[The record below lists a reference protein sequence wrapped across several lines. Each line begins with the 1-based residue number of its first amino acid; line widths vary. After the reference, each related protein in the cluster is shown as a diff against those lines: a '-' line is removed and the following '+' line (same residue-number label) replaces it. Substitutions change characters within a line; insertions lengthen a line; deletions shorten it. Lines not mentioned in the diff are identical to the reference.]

1 MYWWKLW
8 VKTCFIFVLRGRG
21 HLFNSDLR
29 QQTPLQKKNVDQCWT
44 WKNCIE
50 AWDTSTVTMGCTR
63 PSFLP
68 RSEYRSLTSHNW
80 KYISSRFLFIELIIY
95 FFAFF
100 CNAEYNQSA
109 QHLCKKHKIWSHS
122 SQVFDEGIF
131 VHLVMWNKAKIWK
144 KNSQFECLGGAC
156 EDLIGNQ

>member
-95 FFAFF
+95 FLHFF
-100 CNAEYNQSA
+100 VMQSIIKVHSICAKNTRYEVIVLRYLMKEYLS
-109 QHLCKKHKIWSHS
+109 IW
-122 SQVFDEGIF
+122 
-131 VHLVMWNKAKIWK
+131 
-144 KNSQFECLGGAC
+144 
-156 EDLIGNQ
+156 